1 MTERGTEALS
11 LVPVD
16 WDDPRAVALRQSMDV
31 EIGARYV
38 DPESSSV
45 DQAVARAL
53 VVDPADVLVTIL
65 VLDADATPIA
75 HGALRTLRVDWEVK
89 RLIVAD
95 DRRGRG
101 VGRALMTELE
111 RIAWA
116 GGADRVILQTVI
128 VSPRRWRC
136 TSNSA
141 TPGSRS
147 TSRTSRPFR
156 SPSASRRCCLRCQAV
171 IRTGA
176 PVLNDS
182 WAASA
187 ILAAATASSG
197 VQGLSR

>member
-1 MTERGTEALS
+1 MTEPGTEALT

-16 WDDPRAVALRQSMDV
+16 WDDPRAVALRQSMDA

-75 HGALRTLRVDWEVK
+75 HGALRTLRVDWEVE

-101 VGRALMTELE
+101 VGRALLTELE

-116 GGADRVILQTVI
+116 GGADRVILQTGDRQPEAVAPYEQLGYTRI
-128 VSPRRWRC
+128 PIYEPYVEAIPFSICFEKVLSLLSGRDPDRG
-136 TSNSA
+136 T
-141 TPGSRS
+141 GS
-147 TSRTSRPFR
+147 
-156 SPSASRRCCLRCQAV
+156 Q
-171 IRTGA
+171 
-176 PVLNDS
+176 
-182 WAASA
+182 
-187 ILAAATASSG
+187 
-197 VQGLSR
+197 